1 MKLYDSI
8 EMETEE
14 KSLDE
19 MEASLGYRFTRRGL
33 LRTALTHSSFVNETD
48 EVHGHNERLEFL
60 GDAVLELC
68 VSEELFKRFSRAREG
83 ELTRLRAQLVS
94 KPALADLALE
104 LKLDRHIRLGRGEE
118 EQGGRTRSSL
128 LSDALEALLG
138 AVFLDG
144 GYETVKHV
152 VYSILAA
159 HWPSQAGEEKIKDN
173 KSRLQELT
181 QQLFRERPVYALL
194 GSHGPEHDKIFE
206 VSVTLP
212 CGDVLHATGPSVKRA
227 EQTAAGIAIDLL
239 QKRSET
245 EKDNLENKRTESA

>member
-1 MKLYDSI
+1 MKFHDI
-8 EMETEE
+8 ADMEMEE
-14 KSLDE
+14 KALDE
-19 MEASLGYRFTRRGL
+19 MQANLGYRFTRRGL

-68 VSEELFKRFSRAREG
+68 VSEELFRRFPRAREG

-94 KPALADLALE
+94 KPALADMALE

-138 AVFLDG
+138 AVFLDS
-144 GYETVKHV
+144 GYETAKRV
-152 VYSILAA
+152 VCSILAE
-159 HWPSQAGEEKIKDN
+159 HWPSQTGEEKIKDN

-194 GSHGPEHDKIFE
+194 GSHGPEHDKVFD

-212 CGDVLHATGPSVKRA
+212 CGTVLYASGPSVKRA
-227 EQTAAGIAIDLL
+227 EQAAAGAAILKL
-239 QKRSET
+239 
-245 EKDNLENKRTESA
+245 NARTNNRKSHCAESNGKSA

>member
-1 MKLYDSI
+1 MKLHDLA

-14 KSLDE
+14 KALDE
-19 MEASLGYRFTRRGL
+19 MQANLGYRFTRRGL

-104 LKLDRHIRLGRGEE
+104 LKLDQHIRLGRGEE

-138 AVFLDG
+138 AVFLDSD
-144 GYETVKHV
+144 YETVKRV
-152 VYSILAA
+152 VCSILAD

-212 CGDVLHATGPSVKRA
+212 CGNVVRASGPSVKRA
-227 EQTAAGIAIDLL
+227 EQTAAGIAINLL
-239 QKRSET
+239 
-245 EKDNLENKRTESA
+245 KDRPDAKKSNSGDHRESV